1 MAASCCVK
9 GCERPASIREP
20 LKLGN
25 ELVLHVPLCEG
36 HKVEW
41 EGFASRLRKARKR
54 SAREHRDTDW
64 LLDSALTLALF
75 PPGEP
80 L

>member
-1 MAASCCVK
+1 MLCQGLRAA
-9 GCERPASIREP
+9 GLYQGTAE
-20 LKLGN
+20 LGN
-25 ELVLHVPLCEG
+25 ELVLHVPLCEP

-41 EGFASRLRKARKR
+41 EGFASCLRKARER
-54 SAREHRDTDW
+54 SARAHRDTDW
-64 LLDSALTLALF
+64 LLDSAIAVALF